1 MPAEMNVSISNK
13 TLRITLTAIL
23 LVTAFYPLFSTQVN
37 SASLTAMSDTM
48 TRLKVSQLSD
58 HVIKFTTPTGVAAAG
73 TITIN
78 FNTSGFSSGTTAFGD
93 IDFTH
98 GATTGLETSETLA
111 ATCTGTTWGAAFAT
125 NVLTITSCTGTVTAG
140 DKVIITIG
148 LQAAGGANRI
158 TNPGSS
164 GSKSIAITAGASDS
178 GTLAVAIMTEDQVT
192 VSATVDPTVTSTLS
206 ATTCSLGT
214 LGSGAINFCSYTN
227 TVSTNA
233 SSGYVSTI
241 VENGN
246 LCSPSVAVCTNNID
260 DVVGGVINEGSE
272 EYGVS
277 SNDTVGTQDI
287 VNSTGCDDS
296 GTAEDATPI
305 TATAQVYADSGDGDA
320 GPVSGAVTTVCH
332 SASILGSTPAG
343 AYSHIVTH
351 ITTGTF

>member
-1 MPAEMNVSISNK
+1 MTTAISNK
-13 TLRITLTAIL
+13 FIRILLTALII
-23 LVTAFYPLFSTQVN
+23 VTAVYPIFSTIVS

-48 TRLKVSQLSD
+48 TRLKLSQASD

-73 TITIN
+73 TITID
-78 FNTSGFSSGTTAFGD
+78 FNTASFSTGSTEFGD
-93 IDFTH
+93 VDFTH

-111 ATCTGTTWGAAFAT
+111 ATCSGATWGAAFAT

-148 LQAAGGANRI
+148 LAAAGGNAQI
-158 TNPGSS
+158 SNPGSN
-164 GSKSIAITAGASDS
+164 GSKSIAVTAGASDS

-192 VSATVDPTVTSTLS
+192 VSATVDPSITSALS
-206 ATTCSLGT
+206 ATTCALGPGSLSDT
-214 LGSGAINFCSYTN
+214 AIRFCTYNN

-233 SSGYVSTI
+233 TSGYVSTI

-246 LCSPSVAVCTNNID
+246 LCSPSVAVCTNSISDETGDNDID
-260 DVVGGVINEGSE
+260 QGTT

-277 SNDTVGTQDI
+277 SNDVTGTQDI
-287 VNSTGCDDS
+287 IDSTGCDDS
-296 GTAEDATPI
+296 GI
-305 TATAQVYADSGDGDA
+305 TEAATAITGTPKVYADSGDGDS
-320 GPVSGAVTTVCH
+320 GPVSAAVTAVCH
-332 SASILGSTPAG
+332 SASILGSQSAG

>member
-1 MPAEMNVSISNK
+1 MITAISNK
-13 TLRITLTAIL
+13 AIRIFLTALII
-23 LVTAFYPLFSTQVN
+23 VTAVYPLFSTIVS
-37 SASLTAMSDTM
+37 SASLTAMSNTM

-58 HVIKFTTPTGVAAAG
+58 HVVKFTTPTGVAAAG
-73 TITIN
+73 TITID
-78 FNTSGFSSGTTAFGD
+78 FNTASFSTGSTEFGD
-93 IDFTH
+93 VDFTH

-111 ATCTGTTWGAAFAT
+111 ATCSAATWGAAFAT
-125 NVLTITSCTGTVTAG
+125 NVLTLTSCSGTVTAG

-148 LQAAGGANRI
+148 LAAAGGNAQI
-158 TNPGSS
+158 TNPGSN
-164 GSKSIAITAGASDS
+164 GSKSIAITSGASDS

-192 VSATVDPTVTSTLS
+192 VSATVDPSVTSLLS
-206 ATTCSLGT
+206 ATTCALGPGSLSET
-214 LGSGAINFCSYTN
+214 AIRYCTYNN

-260 DVVGGVINEGSE
+260 DAAGDNDIDQGSE

-277 SNDTVGTQDI
+277 SNDATGTQDI
-287 VNSTGCDDS
+287 IDSTGCDDDTNVEAATAIT
-296 GTAEDATPI
+296 GTAK
-305 TATAQVYADSGDGDA
+305 VYADSGDGDS
-320 GPVSGAVTTVCH
+320 GPVSGAVTALCH